1 MSEFLA
7 NLKQRKLVQWAV
19 AYLAGAW
26 ALLQVLDLA
35 ADNYDWPSI
44 VIRVSFALIALGFVV
59 TLVLAWYHG
68 ERGEQKVSGMEL
80 MILAAVLAVGGGLLW
95 RYAQV
100 ESIDPISDNN
110 VAASAVPNSVAA
122 TETPD
127 KSIAVLPFVNMSSD
141 PDQEYFSDG
150 IAEELLNR
158 LAQLSDL
165 KVAART
171 SAFQFKGKNE
181 DIGNIGRQLK
191 VAHVLEGSVR
201 KSGTTLR
208 ITAQLIDSRTG
219 YHLWS
224 ETFDRDASDI
234 FKVQDEIAGA
244 IAEQLKITLD
254 IESLTARP
262 TASINPEAHD
272 QYLQGRKFLA
282 NRRADL
288 DNAIAA
294 FDRAIAIEPGYSA
307 AYSGK
312 AFAIQLRPLWNM
324 TPATNAVLDE
334 TRRIADKA
342 LQLDPDNAEAYM
354 VRGMAAF
361 YGWDPVAAAADLNRA
376 LALAPGD
383 VDILNMEGDFRS
395 YVGDLAA
402 AEQAKRKAMA
412 LDPLSFVHPLNL
424 ADVLLSQG
432 RSEESIIAAEQ
443 AIALGANEYGYD
455 RLTLGYLNSGQIER
469 ARKAHEKTCELNP
482 EPSVTCATNET
493 LVLAAE
499 GKDEQA
505 SSAAKALAGR
515 LNAEGNSGAYGSES
529 TIVWLYTVLR
539 DFPRAT
545 VEQRVALDRHD
556 WFPNFAIIYAFGGSK
571 LPEELSTDPQ
581 WLEVWN
587 DPRMKPYMD
596 AYRKNLLAWRA
607 GEATP

>member
-1 MSEFLA
+1 MSEFFS
-7 NLKQRKLVQWAV
+7 NLKQRKLAQWAA

-44 VIRVSFALIALGFVV
+44 VVRVSFALIALGFVV

-68 ERGEQKVSGMEL
+68 ERGEQRVSGAEL
-80 MILAAVLAVGGGLLW
+80 MILAAVLAVGGGFLW

-100 ESIDPISDNN
+100 ESVHPVPDGNATDSVSDT
-110 VAASAVPNSVAA
+110 SVA
-122 TETPD
+122 ESPTPD

-208 ITAQLIDSRTG
+208 ITAQLIDSRSG

-224 ETFDRDASDI
+224 ETYDRDASDI
-234 FKVQDEIAGA
+234 FKVQDEIASA
-244 IAEQLKITLD
+244 IAERLKIELAIDSAGTV
-254 IESLTARP
+254 R
-262 TASINPEAHD
+262 SINPKAHEE
-272 QYLQGRKFLA
+272 YLRGRDFLA
-282 NRRADL
+282 NRRGDL
-288 DNAIAA
+288 DKAIAA
-294 FDRAIAIEPGYSA
+294 FDRAIAIEPDYSP

-312 AFAIQLRPLWNM
+312 AFAIQLRPVWNM
-324 TPATNAVLDE
+324 ASANHAVLDE

-342 LQLDPDNAEAYM
+342 LQLDPNNAEAYM

-376 LALAPGD
+376 LALAPGNVD
-383 VDILNMEGDFRS
+383 VLNMEGDFRN

-402 AEQAKRKAMA
+402 AEQGKRKAMA

-424 ADVLLSQG
+424 ADVMLSQG
-432 RSEESIIAAEQ
+432 RNEASIVFAEQ

-455 RLTLGYLNSGQIER
+455 RLTVGYLSSGQFER
-469 ARKAHEKTCELNP
+469 ARVAYEKACELNP
-482 EPSVTCATNET
+482 DESNVCGTNEP

-505 SSAAKALAGR
+505 SSAVKALAGR
-515 LNAEGNSGAYGSES
+515 LKAEGNSGAYGSES
-529 TIVWLYTVLR
+529 TIAWLYAGLH

-545 VEQRVALDRHD
+545 DTQRSAIDLQD
-556 WFPNFAIIYAFGGSK
+556 WFPTFAIVYALGGAK
-571 LPEELSTDPQ
+571 FPEELSTDPQ
-581 WLEVWN
+581 WLAVWN

-607 GEATP
+607 AEGNP

>member
-1 MSEFLA
+1 MSDFFA
-7 NLKQRKLVQWAV
+7 RLKQRKLVQWAV

-44 VIRVSFALIALGFVV
+44 IIRVSFALIALGFVV

-68 ERGEQKVSGMEL
+68 ERGEQKVSGAEL

-100 ESIDPISDNN
+100 ESIDPAPGNT
-110 VAASAVPNSVAA
+110 VAARAAKNSEAVI
-122 TETPD
+122 ETPD

-224 ETFDRDASDI
+224 ETYDRDASDI
-234 FKVQDEIAGA
+234 FKVQDEIASA
-244 IAEQLKITLD
+244 IAERLKIELAIDSAATV
-254 IESLTARP
+254 R
-262 TASINPEAHD
+262 SINPKAHEE
-272 QYLQGRKFLA
+272 YLRGRDFLA
-282 NRRADL
+282 NRRGDL
-288 DNAIAA
+288 DKAIAA
-294 FDRAIAIEPGYSA
+294 FDRAIAIEPDFSP

-312 AFAIQLRPLWNM
+312 AFAIQLRPVWNM
-324 TPATNAVLDE
+324 APANSAVLDE

-361 YGWDPVAAAADLNRA
+361 YGWDPAAAGADLNRA
-376 LALAPGD
+376 LALAPGNI
-383 VDILNMEGDFRS
+383 DILNMEGDFRN

-402 AEQAKRKAMA
+402 AEQGKRTAMA
-412 LDPLSFVHPLNL
+412 LDPFSFVHPLNL
-424 ADVLLSQG
+424 ADVLISQG
-432 RSEESIIAAEQ
+432 HYEESIIAAEQ

-455 RLTLGYLNSGQIER
+455 RLTVGYLGSGQIER
-469 ARKAHEKTCELNP
+469 ARVAYEKACELNP
-482 EPSVTCATNET
+482 DDSSVCGTNEA
-493 LVLAAE
+493 LLLAAE

-505 SSAAKALAGR
+505 TSVVKALAGR
-515 LNAEGNSGAYGSES
+515 LNAKGNFGAYGSES
-529 TIVWLYTVLR
+529 TIAWLYAGLH
-539 DFPRAT
+539 DFSRAT
-545 VEQRVALDRHD
+545 VAQRAAIDLQD
-556 WFPNFAIIYAFGGSK
+556 WFPTFAIVYALEGAT

-587 DPRMKPYMD
+587 DPRMKAYMD

-607 GEATP
+607 GDGKP

>member
-1 MSEFLA
+1 MSDFLT

-35 ADNYDWPSI
+35 ADNYEWPSI
-44 VIRVSFALIALGFVV
+44 VIRISFALIALGFVV

-68 ERGEQKVSGMEL
+68 ERGEQKVSGIEL

-95 RYAQV
+95 RYTQV
-100 ESIDPISDNN
+100 ESVDQASGTK
-110 VAASAVPNSVAA
+110 VASGANATNEPAA
-122 TETPD
+122 DTPE

-158 LAQLSDL
+158 LAQLSEL

-201 KSGTTLR
+201 KSGNTLR

-224 ETFDRDASDI
+224 ETYDRDASDI
-234 FKVQDEIAGA
+234 FKVQDEIASA
-244 IAEQLKITLD
+244 IADRLKIELAIDSAATV
-254 IESLTARP
+254 R
-262 TASINPEAHD
+262 SINPKAHEE
-272 QYLQGRKFLA
+272 YLRGRHFLA
-282 NRRADL
+282 NRLDDL
-288 DNAIAA
+288 DKAIAA
-294 FDRAIAIEPGYSA
+294 FDRAIAIEPDYSA

-324 TPATNAVLDE
+324 APATSAVLDE

-342 LQLDPDNAEAYM
+342 LQLDPNNAEAYM

-361 YGWDPVAAAADLNRA
+361 YGWDPAAAAADLNRA
-376 LALAPGD
+376 LALAPGNI
-383 VDILNMEGDFRS
+383 DILNMQGDFQNF
-395 YVGDLAA
+395 VGDLAA
-402 AEQAKRKAMA
+402 AERAKRKAMA
-412 LDPLSFVHPLNL
+412 LDPKSFVHPMNL

-432 RSEESIIAAEQ
+432 RDEESIIAAEQ

-455 RLTLGYLNSGQIER
+455 RLTVGYLSSGQIER
-469 ARKAHEKTCELNP
+469 ARVAYEKACELNP
-482 EPSVTCATNET
+482 DQSNVCGTNEP

-505 SSAAKALAGR
+505 SNAAKALAGR
-515 LNAEGNSGAYGSES
+515 LNAEGNTGAYGSES
-529 TIVWLYTVLR
+529 TIAWLYAGLH

-545 VEQRVALDRHD
+545 VEQRTALDQHD
-556 WFPNFAIIYAFGGSK
+556 WFPNYAIVYALGGAK

-587 DPRMKPYMD
+587 DPRLKSYMD
-596 AYRKNLLAWRA
+596 VYRENLLAWRA
-607 GEATP
+607 GEDKP